1 MVLVSQASSVPP
13 FEAITSNQPKIG
25 MSHSSGEW
33 QQVGTGSGG
42 LDISTGGSQ
51 VYHSDFESV
60 VSSISVERKNIKY
73 DLK

>member
-1 MVLVSQASSVPP
+1 
-13 FEAITSNQPKIG
+13 

-51 VYHSDFESV
+51 VYHSDFGKMKLL
-60 VSSISVERKNIKY
+60 IINTHTIH
-73 DLK
+73 